1 MDDFTRADGT
11 DASNGRSTRRRFLA
25 GAGVAGLVG
34 TAGCL
39 SSVLGGGDDGG
50 SGAEPGLVGSSRMG
64 RDKPGGTPMEEM
76 PDLEGSLTLYSGRHR
91 WLVGTLIDHVEGL
104 YDGFSVDIRYD
115 DAISLVN
122 DIQTAGDSSDADV
135 FYTVNAGS
143 LGQLAE
149 ADRTASLPDDVL
161 EMVPESYR
169 PGDGGWIGTSG
180 RARTVPYNTDE
191 LSESDVPDDVMTFPD
206 TDALGEMGWAP
217 GYSSFQAF
225 VTAMRIMAGEDATRS
240 WLEGMLDKN
249 VNRYADEQRVAE
261 AVANGEIRAGF
272 ANHYYTQRVLAS
284 DEDAS
289 VATAFTSGDAGAV
302 FNVAGAAVVDS
313 ASDEDLAANFV
324 RHLLSAEAQEYF
336 AIETFEYPLIPE
348 VEPVGD
354 LPTVDELDTPDID
367 LTQLSDLEPTVE
379 LLRDVGIQV

>member
-1 MDDFTRADGT
+1 MDDYTRTDGT
-11 DASNGRSTRRRFLA
+11 DESSGRATRRHFLA
-25 GAGVAGLVG
+25 GVGVAGVAG

-39 SSVLGGGDDGG
+39 SSILDSGGDD
-50 SGAEPGLVGSSRMG
+50 STTEPGLIGSSRMG
-64 RDKPGGTPMEEM
+64 RDPPGGESMKDM

-91 WLVGTLIDHVEGL
+91 WLVGTLIEHVEGL
-104 YDGFSVDIRYD
+104 YEDFSVDVRYD

-122 DIQTAGDSSDADV
+122 DIQTAGESSDADV

-143 LGQLAE
+143 LGQLAGE
-149 ADRTASLPDDVL
+149 GRTAALPDDVQ
-161 EMVPESYR
+161 EKVPESYR
-169 PGDGGWIGTSG
+169 PDDGGWVGTSG
-180 RARTVPYNTDE
+180 RARTVPYNTNE
-191 LSESDVPDDVMTFPD
+191 LSESDVPDDVMSFPD

-225 VTAMRIMAGEDATRS
+225 VTAMRVMEGEDATRS
-240 WLEGMLDKN
+240 WLQGMLDRG
-249 VNRYADEQRVAE
+249 VNRYANEQRVAE
-261 AVANGEIRAGF
+261 AVANGEITAGF
-272 ANHYYTQRVLAS
+272 ANHYYIQRVLAS
-284 DEDAS
+284 DEDAT

-302 FNVAGAAVVDS
+302 FNVAGAAIVDS
-313 ASDEDLAANFV
+313 ASDQDLAANFV

-379 LLRDVGIQV
+379 LMRDVGIQV